1 MRREVSPGDTQPDR
15 STLTLPVNGAEVLS
29 ALRRNIAQH
38 EDVGGSPAIQMIRLS
53 QAENPQVWAREPMGE
68 CRTLSNREQP
78 RLKAGTREPMG
89 ESRTLSNRGQPRLK
103 VRKEMRQI
111 AAAPR
116 GELAPGNVMW
126 RALVLPQS
134 VSMAPAGEADEVKYP
149 AEPNACGA
157 LPRGELAPGNVMGR
171 ALVLPQSVSMAP
183 AGEADEVKYPAEPN
197 ACGALDVLQ
206 SSLAKRAADAKR
218 VADKHRHL
226 MRLRLPGLPAR
237 EVPVQTPALRS
248 NNGSYWRLRGRAA
261 SSCGSSVS
269 SVSARS
275 TTRKHHRNTRNKHGE
290 GGTRSDLQLPFVPKS
305 GDLILF
311 SLMALLPFVLLGF
324 SLITMLF
331 EAPEQCLQSS

>member
-111 AAAPR
+111 AAA
-116 GELAPGNVMW
+116 
-126 RALVLPQS
+126 
-134 VSMAPAGEADEVKYP
+134 
-149 AEPNACGA
+149 
-157 LPRGELAPGNVMGR
+157 PRGELAPGNVMGR

>member
-1 MRREVSPGDTQPDR
+1 MELGVRREVSPGDTQPDR
-15 STLTLPVNGAEVLS
+15 STPTLPVNGAEVLS

-68 CRTLSNREQP
+68 
-78 RLKAGTREPMG
+78 
-89 ESRTLSNRGQPRLK
+89 SRTLSNRGQPRLK

-116 GELAPGNVMW
+116 GELAPGNVMG

-183 AGEADEVKYPAEPN
+183 AGEADE
-197 ACGALDVLQ
+197 
-206 SSLAKRAADAKR
+206 